1 MGTISKRKRRSFLPA
16 SSQLRYAAAYILIT
30 AAALFLLNLY
40 ASTTIRSV
48 TFHAQADSLESKAQ
62 LLSNALLQLD
72 ELSAGRAAQAVN
84 SMEELHTTRTV
95 VTDAAGVAVYDSL
108 TTGNAEGKTLLFPE
122 LVTALEG
129 SDVFFSR
136 YADGAVE
143 SHAAVPLMRG
153 GRTLGAVYLMS
164 YDTDQGELI
173 AALERNI
180 LRISFALEGGVVLF
194 SLFFSA
200 AFSRRM
206 RAILNQVGRMREG
219 DYSQQPP
226 VRGHDEVERLS
237 RAFNELAA
245 RLESSEARRRQF
257 VSDASHELKTPLA
270 SIKLLSD
277 SILQNEM
284 DPETQREFIGDI
296 GREADRL
303 GRLTQKLLTLT
314 KLDSSVEEEREI
326 LDAAPV
332 VRKVVRMLL
341 PLARLR
347 GIGIDTTFEPDR
359 AGSIPP
365 SRRRS
370 SRWAQAAASPAN
382 RTGSSA
388 SGVTGMAWK
397 RSRCSSRRRPVTA
410 RHSSRAAGAS
420 IPCRGQP
427 ETGCHGGGV
436 RRPIHSVV
444 PARGRSTAK
453 YRASI
458 QMAAASAQPGTAK
471 RAISQSI
478 GLPPFVSLI
487 LS

>member
-206 RAILNQVGRMREG
+206 RAILDQVGRMREG
-219 DYSQQPP
+219 DYSQQP
-226 VRGHDEVERLS
+226 
-237 RAFNELAA
+237 
-245 RLESSEARRRQF
+245 ARRRQF

-347 GIGIDTTFEPDR
+347 GIGIDTTFEPDCSVMTVEDDLYQIVFNLTENAIKYNRQDGWVGVSVRR
-359 AGSIPP
+359 AGDQVELRVEDNGAGIPP
-365 SRRRS
+365 ESMEHIFERFYR
-370 SRWAQAAASPAN
+370 
-382 RTGSSA
+382 
-388 SGVTGMAWK
+388 VDK
-397 RSRCSSRRRPVTA
+397 A
-410 RHSSRAAGAS
+410 RSRAAGGAGLGLS
-420 IPCRGQP
+420 IVHDMVERSYGTIAVQARP
-427 ETGCHGGGV
+427 GGGTIFTV
-436 RRPIHSVV
+436 RFPHFDLEEDE
-444 PARGRSTAK
+444 T
-453 YRASI
+453 
-458 QMAAASAQPGTAK
+458 
-471 RAISQSI
+471 
-478 GLPPFVSLI
+478 
-487 LS
+487 